1 MELNESQKKELTVT
15 AFHLTKELDNTNIA
29 IERNGI
35 LLASIPDTNTQ
46 FKADTTAELEALQA
60 KKVELELTL
69 NSYIAQIGS
78 DYDALY
84 AIFASEYK
92 AMFG

>member
-1 MELNESQKKELTVT
+1 MELNETQKKELTVT
-15 AFHLTKELDNTNIA
+15 AFHLKNELDNANIS
-29 IERNGI
+29 IERNEI

-46 FKADTTAELEALQA
+46 FKADTTAELEALQV
-60 KKVELELTL
+60 KKSELELTL
-69 NSYIAQIGS
+69 NSYVVQIGS